1 LSETLI
7 HATCIALGGGPR
19 PAGVLLRGPSGA
31 GKSDLALRLIDRGA
45 RLVADDRTDLRTIDG
60 ELRARA
66 PATIAGRME
75 VRGLGIADVPRVN
88 DVPVRLV
95 VDLVDD
101 EAIERLPEETS
112 CQLFG
117 IEVPYLRLDP
127 FQSSADAKLRL
138 AVNRHLSPGE
148 ARDRSIVDGTSED
161 STKAVVERG
170 EPRRVVLVTGL
181 SGAGRTAALNT
192 LEDLGYEAI
201 DNLPLELFGQVV
213 SSGEVGAV
221 ALGVDIRTRNFAVA
235 PFLEL
240 FDQHP
245 GSPALDIRLLFV
257 DCDDEGLR
265 RRYTETRRPH
275 PLARERP
282 VIDGIAAE
290 RRLLTPLR
298 ARADLVVDTSSLTP
312 GDFRRVLNGHFRLE
326 KLGGMS
332 VFVTSFS
339 YRNGLPRE
347 ADLVFDVRFLDNPYY
362 QDDLRPLTGRD
373 QSVVDF
379 VRADPGYGPF
389 FEQLTGMLGPLLPR
403 YQREGKSYLTLALG
417 CTGGRHRSVTVA
429 EGLAGHLRTQGYAVM
444 LVHRELGDP
453 EAGPSERL
461 TGASDPGSAEDLGKK
476 NKEEP

>member
-235 PFLEL
+235 PFSSYSTSTLDHRL
-240 FDQHP
+240 WTSVCCLSIATTRDYAADIPKPAGPILWP
-245 GSPALDIRLLFV
+245 GS
-257 DCDDEGLR
+257 
-265 RRYTETRRPH
+265 
-275 PLARERP
+275 
-282 VIDGIAAE
+282 
-290 RRLLTPLR
+290 
-298 ARADLVVDTSSLTP
+298 
-312 GDFRRVLNGHFRLE
+312 
-326 KLGGMS
+326 
-332 VFVTSFS
+332 
-339 YRNGLPRE
+339 
-347 ADLVFDVRFLDNPYY
+347 
-362 QDDLRPLTGRD
+362 GR
-373 QSVVDF
+373 
-379 VRADPGYGPF
+379 
-389 FEQLTGMLGPLLPR
+389 
-403 YQREGKSYLTLALG
+403 
-417 CTGGRHRSVTVA
+417 
-429 EGLAGHLRTQGYAVM
+429 
-444 LVHRELGDP
+444 
-453 EAGPSERL
+453 
-461 TGASDPGSAEDLGKK
+461 
-476 NKEEP
+476 

>member
-7 HATCIALGGGPR
+7 HATCIALGNGPR

-45 RLVADDRTDLRTIDG
+45 RLVADDRTDLHLIDG

-66 PATIAGRME
+66 PTTIAGRME
-75 VRGLGIADVPRVN
+75 VRGLGIANLPRVDDVPL
-88 DVPVRLV
+88 RLV
-95 VDLVDD
+95 VDLVDH
-101 EAIERLPEETS
+101 EAVERLPEETS
-112 CQLFG
+112 CELFG
-117 IEVPYLRLDP
+117 VEVPYLRLDP

-138 AVNRHLSPGE
+138 AVERHLDQRE
-148 ARDRSIVDGTSED
+148 ATANSFVDSGSED
-161 STKAVVERG
+161 PVEAAAKRSG
-170 EPRRVVLVTGL
+170 PCRVVLVTGL

-213 SSGEVGAV
+213 SSGEVSAV
-221 ALGVDIRTRNFAVA
+221 ALGIDIRTRNFAVA

-240 FDQHP
+240 FDQPP
-245 GSPALDIRLLFV
+245 GSPALDIRLLFI
-257 DCDDEGLR
+257 DCDDERLR

-282 VIDGIAAE
+282 VTDGIAAE
-290 RRLLTPLR
+290 RRLLAPLR

-312 GDFRRVLNGHFRLE
+312 ADFRRVLNGHYRLE
-326 KLGGMS
+326 ELGGMS

-347 ADLVFDVRFLDNPYY
+347 ADLVFDARFLDNPYY

-373 QSVVDF
+373 RRVVDF

-429 EGLAGHLRTQGYAVM
+429 EELAGYLRAQGYAVM
-444 LVHRELGDP
+444 LVHRELGDL
-453 EAGPSERL
+453 EARPGEQL
-461 TGASDPGSAEDLGKK
+461 TGASDPDS
-476 NKEEP
+476 P